1 MNILFVLGNGFD
13 INLGLHTGYQDFYD
27 YYLQQPSKDET
38 VEELKEYLKE
48 ARYSTWADMEKGLGT
63 YTSKVE
69 TIDQMRTLYYDLG
82 DRLRDYLKK
91 EYASFTLTDK
101 MRDAINRGLIDP
113 QSTLPPGMKDA
124 INNFRRSNNQYFI
137 DVISFNYTNT
147 LEKILQP
154 ILNSNSLTQLNSQ
167 TYLRSIKHIHM
178 QLEDEDVIMG
188 VNDESQVLNKDL
200 LNDDLRGLLVKPYI
214 NQQLQNLIDT
224 ECLNLI
230 READLIYLFGVSLG
244 ETDLMWWQAI
254 GERFRAHSIR
264 IVLFA
269 YDKNNIIRNSER
281 IYKYSECKS
290 VLFNRMG
297 IEKPTKEQQNRV
309 FVGYKTN
316 LFKVK

>member
-38 VEELKEYLKE
+38 VKKLKEYLKE

-69 TIDQMRTLYYDLG
+69 TVDQMRTLYYDLG

-91 EYASFTLTDK
+91 EYASFSLTDK
-101 MRDAINRGLIDP
+101 MRNAINRGLIEP

-124 INNFRRSNNQYFI
+124 INIFLREKNQYFI
-137 DVISFNYTNT
+137 DVISFNYTDT
-147 LEKILQP
+147 LENILQP
-154 ILNSNSLTQLNSQ
+154 ILNTSSLTQLSSR
-167 TYLRSIKHIHM
+167 TYLRSIRHVHM

-188 VNDESQVLNKDL
+188 VNDESQVLNKDI

-230 READLIYLFGVSLG
+230 KEADLIYLFGVSLG

-254 GERFRAHSIR
+254 GDRFRTHGIR
-264 IVLFA
+264 IILFA
-269 YDKNNIIRNSER
+269 YDKGKITRNSER
-281 IYKYSECKS
+281 IHKYAEWKS

-297 IEKPTKEQQNRV
+297 IEKPTKDQQDRV
-309 FVGYKTN
+309 FIGYKTD
-316 LFKVK
+316 LFKIK